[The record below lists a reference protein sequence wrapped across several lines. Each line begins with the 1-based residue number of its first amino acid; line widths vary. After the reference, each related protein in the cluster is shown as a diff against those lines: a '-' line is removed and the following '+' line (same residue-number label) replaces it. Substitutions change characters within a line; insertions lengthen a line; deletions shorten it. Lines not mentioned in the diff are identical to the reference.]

1 MPQTGPYSCPGFA
14 LLVLCSL
21 KAALAFPNSS
31 PLLNPSWGNGDRLM
45 HLYTD
50 TERNSVHLQINAVG
64 YVDGVPHQTIYSK

>member
-1 MPQTGPYSCPGFA
+1 MPQSNAYNCLGYL

-21 KAALAFPNSS
+21 KATLAFPNSS
-31 PLLNPSWGNGDRLM
+31 PLLNPSWGNGDRLV

-50 TERNSVHLQINAVG
+50 TERNSFHLQINADG

>member
-1 MPQTGPYSCPGFA
+1 MPQSSAYYL

-21 KAALAFPNSS
+21 KAILAFPNSS

-50 TERNSVHLQINAVG
+50 TERNSFHLQINADG